1 MQQMLPIK
9 VGSYRVFNQVRE
21 SLSMEIHFHCYL
33 VVDAPTHLS
42 IHIRKTDSVCFF
54 IVSEFA
60 MFEGQ
65 GGHSCSFGILVVF
78 AAFNV
83 CHIQAAISVY
93 FSFFCNNL
101 LACSIASRRTNTNKI
116 KPPISYTKACLSLV
130 PGLAA
135 LHPIGMQCSITKIC
149 PTYDYQHHHQ
159 HHHRIAPLCI
169 VSSLKQHCI
178 TFLPPRLCRK
188 APQSRQPQHSHC
200 SDARWK
206 SSKISLIQK

>member
-33 VVDAPTHLS
+33 AVDAPTHLS

-101 LACSIASRRTNTNKI
+101 FSCSTFCVKLWPQKRWLCKF
-116 KPPISYTKACLSLV
+116 LD
-130 PGLAA
+130 
-135 LHPIGMQCSITKIC
+135 
-149 PTYDYQHHHQ
+149 TYHV
-159 HHHRIAPLCI
+159 CTI
-169 VSSLKQHCI
+169 V
-178 TFLPPRLCRK
+178 
-188 APQSRQPQHSHC
+188 AN
-200 SDARWK
+200 D
-206 SSKISLIQK
+206 